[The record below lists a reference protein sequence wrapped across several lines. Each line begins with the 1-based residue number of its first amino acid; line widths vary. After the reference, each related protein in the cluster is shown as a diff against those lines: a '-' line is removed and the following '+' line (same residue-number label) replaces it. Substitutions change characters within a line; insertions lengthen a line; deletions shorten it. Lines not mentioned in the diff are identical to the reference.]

1 MQGKT
6 KNKQKVLPSEEIAGS
21 LYMEHRT
28 GVVLRPQA
36 SFGVCGHPYSA
47 FTKRDTRPLD

>member
-36 SFGVCGHPYSA
+36 FIWGLWTSIFSLYKEGHQAS
-47 FTKRDTRPLD
+47 